1 MPVILAGLEEHAVA
15 GTDDLDRPSATLRAP
30 DALGDADRLTVWVGV
45 PRGPRARREM
55 DAARVQARGPRRS
68 REAVDIRRAREPPI
82 RPLSGSGAVPGDFHD
97 FLLPLGPIRA
107 FYRSHRADVI
117 RLGTSRQG
125 VKEPNGPRRYG
136 YGDGRDGRRA
146 IGLVRLAAARD
157 ITCPGGGGRSCRYLG
172 RRLAVEWTLSLPQAH
187 D

>member
-68 REAVDIRRAREPPI
+68 REAVDVRRAREPPI
-82 RPLSGSGAVPGDFHD
+82 RPLSGSWAVPGDFHD

-107 FYRSHRADVI
+107 FLRSHRADVI
-117 RLGTSRQG
+117 RLGTSCHGGEGAQRSASLWLWRWS
-125 VKEPNGPRRYG
+125 RRTPSNRAG
-136 YGDGRDGRRA
+136 SIGCSTRHHLSRRGRK
-146 IGLVRLAAARD
+146 I
-157 ITCPGGGGRSCRYLG
+157 
-172 RRLAVEWTLSLPQAH
+172 LSLPRSASCS
-187 D
+187 